1 MTVGRVE
8 RVLLA
13 LVLVASLVLVSGVA
27 NGATPRR
34 RFVIATAGTAGALY
48 PMGVAMAETINKHS
62 DRFSASAE
70 SSPASVANIRNL
82 DEGKVEW
89 GIAQSEI
96 ASFAYKGEEIF
107 KGKKVD
113 GLQAL
118 FATVGSWVQIFVP
131 ADSPVRSIADLK
143 GKKVGV
149 GSPGSGGEVDARI
162 VLSFYGLDYRT
173 IKPSFMTDSEMVS
186 ALKDG
191 TLDAMICTHPLKS
204 AALLDLTSS
213 FKVRMLSIADDDFYK
228 EHPYFVKAKIPAG
241 TYENVGYDVYTPYS
255 RVIMFTHKN
264 ANFSEDDIFHL
275 LDIIFSNR
283 DEWRTAHASVD
294 RQVKL
299 ETALES
305 ITVPLHPG
313 AVKFFESKG
322 IHVPVALKPTR

>member
-1 MTVGRVE
+1 MTMGRVGRKALAV
-8 RVLLA
+8 VLLLSLTLA
-13 LVLVASLVLVSGVA
+13 AGVAS
-27 NGATPRR
+27 GASKR

-62 DRFSASAE
+62 DRFTASAE
-70 SSPASVANIRNL
+70 SSAASVANIRNL

-96 ASFAYKGEEIF
+96 ASFAFKGEEIY
-107 KGKKVD
+107 KGKKVE

-118 FATVGSWVQIFVP
+118 FATVGSWVQMFVP
-131 ADSPVRSIADLK
+131 ADSPVKSMADLK

-162 VLSFYGLDYRT
+162 ILSYYGLDYKN

-186 ALKDG
+186 ALRDG

-213 FKVRMLSIADDDFYK
+213 FKVRMLSITDDEFYR
-228 EHPYFVKAKIPAG
+228 EHPYFVKSKIPAG
-241 TYENVGYDVYTPYS
+241 TYENVGYDVFTPYS
-255 RVIMFTHKN
+255 RVIMFTHKK
-264 ANFSEDDIFHL
+264 ASFSEDDIFHL
-275 LDIIFSNR
+275 LDVIFSNR
-283 DEWRTAHASVD
+283 DEWRTSHASVD

-299 ETALES
+299 ETALEG
-305 ITVPLHPG
+305 ITIPLHSG

-322 IHVPVALKPTR
+322 MRVPDELKQTR